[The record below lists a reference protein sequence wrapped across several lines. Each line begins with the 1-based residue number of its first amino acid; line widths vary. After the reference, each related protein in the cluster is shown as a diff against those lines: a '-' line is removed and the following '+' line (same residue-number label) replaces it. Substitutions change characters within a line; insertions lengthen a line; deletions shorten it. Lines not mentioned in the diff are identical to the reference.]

1 MKRSQAI
8 ISLSYLENLVKKQE
22 EKELKTG
29 KLLRDK
35 RVIIDNII
43 YNGVPPVRAANSHLE

>member
-1 MKRSQAI
+1 MKKQNTHI

-29 KLLRDK
+29 KLMRDK

-43 YNGVPPVRAANSHLE
+43 YYNIKE

>member
-8 ISLSYLENLVKKQE
+8 ISLSYLEKLVKKQE
-22 EKELKTG
+22 EKELKTE

-35 RVIIDNII
+35 RVIIENIMIDNIK
-43 YNGVPPVRAANSHLE
+43 E